1 MEKAALAILKIVPS
15 FAPLMVLKSD
25 AMDRELVLSSILK
38 YYKILRKTQLQA
50 VAATL
55 LKISK
60 KFKFFEKNLMFLVLG
75 W

>member
-1 MEKAALAILKIVPS
+1 
-15 FAPLMVLKSD
+15 MVLKSD
-25 AMDRELVLSSILK
+25 AMDRELVPFSILK

-60 KFKFFEKNLMFLVLG
+60 KMHIFRIKFDVFGIGLVVY
-75 W
+75 